1 MEDLSIFSLRCCDI
15 DVDRVPYSNFFSLT
29 LYNQKFGITIVVQ
42 SRCRQAAS
50 DRTGSFK
57 TSLHFEGNCFH
68 FCWIQISMLGTFA
81 FNHQN
86 RWKNFLGRIQ
96 LAIYL
101 AKKIPY
107 VEDKTP
113 YILHSKKAS
122 QLIHARKTREML
134 I

>member
-15 DVDRVPYSNFFSLT
+15 DVDRVPYSNLFSLT
-29 LYNQKFGITIVVQ
+29 LYNQKFEITIVVQ

-81 FNHQN
+81 FNHRN
-86 RWKNFLGRIQ
+86 RWAPNLGRIQ
-96 LAIYL
+96 LAFYL
-101 AKKIPY
+101 AKKNTIC
-107 VEDKTP
+107 
-113 YILHSKKAS
+113 
-122 QLIHARKTREML
+122 
-134 I
+134 

>member
-15 DVDRVPYSNFFSLT
+15 DVDRVPYSNLFSLT
-29 LYNQKFGITIVVQ
+29 LYNRKFEITIVVQ

-81 FNHQN
+81 FNHRN
-86 RWKNFLGRIQ
+86 RWAPNLGRIQ
-96 LAIYL
+96 LAFYL
-101 AKKIPY
+101 AKKKHMLRTNHNI
-107 VEDKTP
+107 
-113 YILHSKKAS
+113 ILHHSKKTIPTHPRP
-122 QLIHARKTREML
+122 LHGKC
-134 I
+134 